1 MQNRCTIDFETRS
14 QADLRKIG
22 AWNYS
27 VHPST
32 EILCLAYTED
42 GENVPLWR
50 PTLDPPDVLH
60 AWIRRMYEVEA
71 WNSYFEYCI
80 YLNICV
86 KRFGW
91 PAIADEQWRCALA
104 KAAAHA
110 LPKKLEKAAL
120 ALGTKNQKDALG
132 HRVMLK
138 CSKPRKPTKN
148 NPSIWHESPADLQK
162 IYEYCVMDV
171 KTEHEISSK
180 LRDLSPHEL
189 EVWRLDQK
197 INRRGIGFD
206 RELAKKAIAI
216 GKQAVQAAN
225 AELVELT
232 GGVVRKTGDR
242 VAFRNWLRTRGVTPP
257 TKINAEKETIETTE
271 TKSLQKLLVSGI
283 PDPTAKRAVELWIKA
298 NKSTIK
304 KYDAMML
311 RASDDDRI
319 RETLQYHAASTG
331 RFGGRGIQPQNMFR
345 PPDDLSDMDRICGDI
360 LDCDYEGLCL
370 LYGPDRVLEVLAS
383 ATRGALV
390 AGPGHVLQA
399 ADFSAIETRGAGW
412 LAGDIELLETF
423 RELDRLGPEHN
434 EDIYTRQAGQLLGRH
449 VTKKDK
455 TERQNWGKVPT
466 LACVY
471 GASGKAVVKY
481 ADGMG
486 LVLERKVASQIVKA
500 WRAARAPIV
509 RCWKACEEAAMEA
522 IRKRHLKERLVEQ
535 GPFIKWKVVGRFLH
549 CRLPNGR
556 LLSYLDPK
564 IEMRKIVVEIEN
576 DEGEVVEVKEFWKDA
591 ITFQAEDTYTKKWKR
606 CSTYGSKLFENLV
619 QAICRDLMVD
629 GMLRAE
635 AAGYPIVLTV
645 HDELV
650 ADLHPSFG
658 SNDEFVRLMSVVPDW
673 APGFPVAVSGEYRAR
688 RYTK

>member
-1 MQNRCTIDFETRS
+1 MLDRCTFDFETRS

-32 EILCLAYTED
+32 EILCLAYTGD
-42 GENVPLWR
+42 GEAVSLWK
-50 PTLDPPDVLH
+50 PGKATPIELFSWT
-60 AWIRRMYEVEA
+60 ANAGIVEA
-71 WNSYFEYCI
+71 WNAYFEYCI
-80 YLNICV
+80 WLNICV
-86 KRFGW
+86 KRLGW
-91 PAIADEQWRCALA
+91 PAIPDEQWRCALS
-104 KAAAHA
+104 KAAAYA
-110 LPKKLEKAAL
+110 LPKKLEKCAE
-120 ALGTKNQKDALG
+120 ALGTKNRKDSAG

-162 IYEYCVMDV
+162 IYDYCVMDV

-180 LRDLSPHEL
+180 LRELPPQEL
-189 EVWRLDQK
+189 EVWRLDQT

-206 RELAKKAIAI
+206 RELAKKAIAL

-225 AELVELT
+225 AELIELT
-232 GGVVRKTGDR
+232 GGTVRKTGDR
-242 VAFRNWLRTRGVTPP
+242 TAFRAWLRTKGVTPP
-257 TKINAEKETIETTE
+257 TKLNAEKEIIETTE
-271 TKSLQKLLVSGI
+271 TKSLQKLLVAGI
-283 PDPTAKRAVELWIKA
+283 EDSTAKRAVELWIKA
-298 NKSTIK
+298 SKSTIK
-304 KYDAMML
+304 KYDAMIL

-345 PPDDLSDMDRICGDI
+345 PPDDLSDMDQICEDI
-360 LDCDYEGLCL
+360 LGGDYETLGM

-390 AGPGHVLQA
+390 AAPGNVLQA

-412 LAGDIELLETF
+412 LAEDNELLETF

-434 EDIYTRQAGQLLGRH
+434 EDIYTRQASQLLGRH
-449 VTKKDK
+449 ITKKDK

-500 WRAARAPIV
+500 WRVARAPIV

-522 IRKRHLKERLVEQ
+522 VRKRHLKERLVEQ
-535 GPFIKWKVVGRFLH
+535 GSLIKWKVIGRFLH

-564 IEMRKIVVEIEN
+564 IEMRKIVVEIED
-576 DEGEVVEVKEFWKDA
+576 DEGNVIDVKEFWKDA
-591 ITFQAEDTYTKKWKR
+591 ITFMAEDTYTKKWKR

-619 QAICRDLMVD
+619 QAICRDLLVAA
-629 GMLRAE
+629 MLRAE
-635 AAGYPIVLTV
+635 VAGYPIVLSV

-658 SNDEFVRLMSVVPDW
+658 SNEEFVRLMSVVPDW
-673 APGFPVAVSGEYRAR
+673 AKGFPVAVGGDWRGVRYR
-688 RYTK
+688 K